1 MGCLI
6 RLWYLVCVKGQIA
19 PSMRLTIWPRSSPA
33 SSSSCYRRSSLMCL
47 ILLVRHCILSH
58 SQRLSKRIYYLR
70 HREACILFGRG
81 PRYRRPSH
89 VAILLQ
95 SQAQA
100 WRFSNLRSVSPSAS
114 SGDSGRG
121 QSLQWETWHG
131 LSLFKLRPRPV
142 LTVGVQYCWRAA
154 FSVLL
159 RSIRRGI
166 LPRLRATGCAR
177 SYSHAREACA
187 CLASRPDRCTHRL
200 RRSLLGRRT
209 SYTSSQ
215 FVGPW
220 SLTPNILC
228 RGSVWQF
235 A

>member
-1 MGCLI
+1 
-6 RLWYLVCVKGQIA
+6 
-19 PSMRLTIWPRSSPA
+19 MRLTIWPRSSPA
-33 SSSSCYRRSSLMCL
+33 SSSSCYRSRSLMCP

-58 SQRLSKRIYYLR
+58 SQRLSMRIYYPR
-70 HREACILFGRG
+70 HREVCILFGRG
-81 PRYRRPSH
+81 PRYRRLSH

-100 WRFSNLRSVSPSAS
+100 WRFSYLQSVSPSAS

-121 QSLQWETWHG
+121 QSLRWETWLG
-131 LSLFKLRPRPV
+131 LSWFELRLHPV
-142 LTVGVQYCWRAA
+142 LTVGVQYYWHAA

-159 RSIRRGI
+159 RSIRLGI
-166 LPRLRATGCAR
+166 LPRLQATGCAR
-177 SYSHAREACA
+177 SYLHAREACA

-200 RRSLLGRRT
+200 QRSLLGRRT

-220 SLTPNILC
+220 SLTSNILC
-228 RGSVWQF
+228 RGSVWRF